1 MNEIAT
7 MLLDNGCKV
16 WTHPSTGEERIYL
29 NSFAQR
35 LLNIEIDR
43 YNTGNLRTFTID
55 GVRTSNCEGRRIL
68 GALEKAYYSVTK
80 GKFHA
85 GNTEITDRITAA
97 AETAVR
103 A

>member
-7 MLLDNGCKV
+7 MLIDNGCKV

-29 NSFAQR
+29 NGFAR
-35 LLNIEIDR
+35 HLLNIEIDR

-85 GNTEITDRITAA
+85 GTAEITDRIAEA
-97 AETAVR
+97 AEAAIR